1 MGGQA
6 ARRRVGGGPTPPIP
20 VATTLGDNRPVDY
33 ALAVIAG
40 YLLGS
45 IPVALLV
52 GRAHGV
58 DLREAGDGN
67 PGAWNAMEVLGAR
80 AAAPVFAGDALKGLA
95 AGLLGLALGGT
106 WVGYA
111 AVAASM
117 LGHAFPLFASFRGG
131 KSIMTF
137 AGGAFAL
144 APLPA
149 AVALA
154 VCVAVTLVSSFA
166 WGARVGVFGFP
177 LIQLLFYPAV
187 EVAATGGLMCI
198 IGLRFLAG
206 RGRGP
211 RADPTQPGGRTDGIG
226 SRGAT

>member
-1 MGGQA
+1 M
-6 ARRRVGGGPTPPIP
+6 RTDW
-20 VATTLGDNRPVDY
+20 L
-33 ALAVIAG
+33 
-40 YLLGS
+40 
-45 IPVALLV
+45 
-52 GRAHGV
+52 
-58 DLREAGDGN
+58 
-67 PGAWNAMEVLGAR
+67 
-80 AAAPVFAGDALKGLA
+80 
-95 AGLLGLALGGT
+95 
-106 WVGYA
+106 
-111 AVAASM
+111 SM
-117 LGHAFPLFASFRGG
+117 MA
-131 KSIMTF
+131 
-137 AGGAFAL
+137 
-144 APLPA
+144 
-149 AVALA
+149 A